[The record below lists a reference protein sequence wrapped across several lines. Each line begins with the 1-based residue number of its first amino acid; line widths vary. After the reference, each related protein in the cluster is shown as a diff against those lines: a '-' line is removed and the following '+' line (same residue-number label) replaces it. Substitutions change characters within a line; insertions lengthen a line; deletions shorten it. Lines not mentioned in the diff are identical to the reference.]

1 MSAMYEKI
9 DAMIVESIRF
19 LREANFSVLSS
30 GDVMD
35 EAIRIANCTGRE
47 SFRVID
53 GRLQALKKRGLIRYV
68 GGGWRLV

>member
-1 MSAMYEKI
+1 MYEKL

-19 LREANFSVLSS
+19 LCGANFSVLSS

-47 SFRVID
+47 AFRVID

-68 GGGWRLV
+68 GGEWRIAK